1 MDDPAT
7 NTALSIRS
15 NWFVRVVRATP
26 LFRALLP
33 VEAPTEFRAGSDY
46 LTNATQPPGYPA
58 RGAMSAMGAFP
69 WVVACASAISIDL
82 SSLPIRAMSGGQR
95 VDDHP
100 ILDLLSKPSERTRG
114 INFLRQW
121 VTDFLLVG
129 WAPVLILENPG
140 DGQHEARVRMLP
152 ARTKISATGIG
163 EPNLFIYDEQGR
175 NTAYD
180 YKSVVCPRS
189 PSFEDGPNSV
199 YGEGAIRALH
209 RDLMADL
216 SAQELAERS
225 AKTGR
230 PSAVATPAGGSGVE
244 RWNSK
249 QIKSIKDA
257 LSKLQNDSHGGIAVL
272 NGLVDISPLGWSP
285 RDMEFGESR
294 KLTRETVL
302 ASFHCPPSR
311 VGLPTANYA
320 TQKQQMATYWEHL
333 QGIAALFAS
342 ELSRLGSRFADP
354 VTVEFDF
361 SGVQA
366 LQGQR
371 TERLQRVSQHIMNGV
386 TPSDAYRFEG
396 FDSLSD
402 RVADFAFEQAEQNR
416 NTVITAL
423 ESNDPI
429 DSSTRSQLAS
439 LLRGVCR

>member
-1 MDDPAT
+1 MSDQPLPLAVR
-7 NTALSIRS
+7 RS
-15 NWFVRVVRATP
+15 WFVRAIRATP
-26 LFRALLP
+26 MIRALIP
-33 VEAPTEFRAGSDY
+33 VEQPTDFRAGSDY
-46 LTNATQPPGYPA
+46 LTTATQPPGYPA

-69 WVVACASAISIDL
+69 WVVACCSAISSDL
-82 SSLPIRAMSGGQR
+82 SALPIRATANGAR

-100 ILDLLSKPSERTRG
+100 ILELLRKPSERTRG

-121 VTDFLLVG
+121 ITDFLLVG
-129 WAPVLILENPG
+129 WAPVLILESPV
-140 DGQHEARVRMLP
+140 DGQPESLVRMHP
-152 ARTKISATGIG
+152 ARTTITATAQG
-163 EPNLFIYDEQGR
+163 EPDSFVYDEQGR
-175 NTAYD
+175 RTAYS
-180 YKSVVCPRS
+180 YRSVICPRS

-216 SAQELAERS
+216 SAQTLAERR

-230 PSAVATPAGGSGVE
+230 PSAVATPAGGSGIE
-244 RWNSK
+244 KWSK
-249 QIKSIKDA
+249 PQINAIKQA

-302 ASFHCPPSR
+302 AAFHCPPSR

-320 TQKQQMATYWEHL
+320 TQRQQMATYWEHL
-333 QGIAALFAS
+333 QGIAALFSS

-354 VTVEFDF
+354 VSVEFDF

-366 LQGQR
+366 LQLQR

-386 TPSDAYRFEG
+386 LPSDAYRFEG
-396 FDSLSD
+396 FDSLAD
-402 RVADFAFEQAEQNR
+402 RVDDVVFEQAEQAR
-416 NTVITAL
+416 NTVISAL
-423 ESNDPI
+423 ESDDPI
-429 DSSTRSQLAS
+429 DFPTRSQLAS
-439 LLRGVCR
+439 LLRSGCQ